1 MTIDIQERLPI
12 RILKFIFVAVQ
23 VVIGPFVYYTVFFTL
38 PLAAGFTGVT
48 IPKIDLWNDFTLV
61 NLSQVLSFVG
71 YSLLFTSRG
80 LIAATPILLP
90 IWIFTVRAATY
101 KHSGWVVLMIANWLI
116 WLELGVA
123 IWACLLIRKF
133 SGATWM
139 ISGM

>member
-1 MTIDIQERLPI
+1 MSIDIQESMPK
-12 RILKFIFVAVQ
+12 RIFTYFLVAVQ
-23 VVIGPFVYYTVFFTL
+23 VVLGPFVYYIVFFTL
-38 PLAAGFTGVT
+38 PLAMGFEGVT

-80 LIAATPILLP
+80 LIAATPIMLP
-90 IWIFTVRAATY
+90 IWIFAVRAATY
-101 KHSGWVVLMIANWLI
+101 KHSGWVVFSIANWLV